1 MFACPVR
8 TAQIILFPPR
18 RPIVLTVL
26 FGPSVPSLTG
36 MYVIPSNMRSAG
48 SSLDGDGDGD
58 DGSVEQHWE
67 EPEGWYSLVV
77 QRLHQYLVL
86 HHCQGRRNEHTVVPR
101 YKSHLSGMSSAVS
114 LLSGIHE

>member
-1 MFACPVR
+1 MFPCPVR
-8 TAQIILFPPR
+8 TAQIILFLPR

-26 FGPSVPSLTG
+26 FGPSILTV

-77 QRLHQYLVL
+77 QRLHQYLIPQHGTTAKAVIM
-86 HHCQGRRNEHTVVPR
+86 NVPLFPAT
-101 YKSHLSGMSSAVS
+101 KAIFL
-114 LLSGIHE
+114 E